1 MLKKTLAAMLVVVL
15 AVVFTGC
22 AEDEHKI
29 TQKKE
34 TQTESTPHDVKPG
47 EMTVE

>member
-1 MLKKTLAAMLVVVL
+1 MFKKLVGGVLVVAA

-34 TQTESTPHDVKPG
+34 TQTESTPTDVKPG

>member
-1 MLKKTLAAMLVVVL
+1 MLKKTLAALFVL
-15 AVVFTGC
+15 MFAVVFTGC